1 MKKKYFLN
9 EKDISKFLTDL
20 KGDLERF
27 NFTNENQVIYSIAIE
42 EMLLFCHENKKGS
55 EFTYKSKLKGGLAI
69 LSIKINGTEY
79 NPLTGGVGDVFEK
92 MTEKMT
98 IPPKYDYSGENIV
111 TFSLR
116 LHNTFANSLKNSWV
130 YLKPQKKPL
139 IKALL
144 LQVWGFFLSTLAP
157 IYSSR
162 LVATMNRGDTF
173 GLVVTGILVFL
184 VDVFGSWAT
193 YFMKR
198 HYNFISQNVLNQM
211 EKDLLEEA
219 VLIKTPVIEKKGT
232 GTFIQRLT
240 TDTTLMADSL
250 IGIVDKG
257 SLLINSMGIL
267 IAVLY
272 INPVIFIY
280 VLISQIIL
288 FFVENY
294 RNKVSTRK
302 DKNVRRVNDKFF
314 SMVGEVM
321 HGSKDVKLLNCE
333 ESMIKRIINVITATN
348 ITRCEQNEKNDR
360 FLIIRRTVQHTLDL
374 GLIII
379 LFYALK
385 LEAIVPSVAL
395 IIYNYNIGLSGS
407 AQRFGNFLDTLR
419 SFIVSNE
426 RIFDIKNEYEFPKEN
441 FGNRDFDRPFS
452 GNIELKDVTFAYNHN
467 DLLDRDVKVLKNM
480 SFKIKP
486 GQKAAFVGG
495 SGCGKTT
502 IFNMISGLY
511 NPDEGMILYDNIDI
525 RQLTRASLR
534 NSLVVISQ
542 SPYLFNMSIKDNMLL
557 VKGDATDEEII
568 DACKKACIDDDISS
582 FEHGYDTII
591 GEGGLNL
598 SGGQRQRLAIARG
611 LLKGCK
617 VILLDE
623 ATSALDNVTQ
633 KKVQEAIY
641 SLDENMTVVMIA
653 HRLSTV
659 VNADKI
665 FFVKDGKI
673 ISEGTH
679 KELLDKCSEYRELYK
694 SETEA

>member
-9 EKDISKFLTDL
+9 ETDISKFLIKL
-20 KGDLERF
+20 KGDLESF
-27 NFTNENQVIYSIAIE
+27 NFSNDNQVIYSIAIE
-42 EMLLFCHENKKGS
+42 ELLLSYLENKKGS
-55 EFTYKSKLKGGLAI
+55 EFTYKSKIKGGLVT
-69 LSIKINGTEY
+69 LSIKINGEEY
-79 NPLTGGVGDVFEK
+79 NPLINGTGAVFER
-92 MTEKMT
+92 MAEKMT
-98 IPPKYDYSGENIV
+98 IPPKYSYEGENVVI
-111 TFSLR
+111 FSLR
-116 LHNTFANSLKNSWV
+116 MNNTFSNSLKNSWE
-130 YLKPQKKPL
+130 YLKPQKKLL

-144 LQVWGFFLSTLAP
+144 LQIWGFFLATLAP

-162 LVATMNRGDTF
+162 LVSTMNLNDTF
-173 GLVVTGILVFL
+173 GLVITGILVFF

-198 HYNFISQNVLNQM
+198 YYNAISQNVLNQM
-211 EKDLLEEA
+211 ERDLLEEA

-272 INPVIFIY
+272 INPLIFIY

-294 RNKVSTRK
+294 RNKVAVRK
-302 DKNVRRVNDKFF
+302 DKKVRRVNDGFF

-333 ESMIKRIINVITATN
+333 DSMIERIINVITATN
-348 ITRCEQNEKNDR
+348 ITRSEQNEKSDR

-407 AQRFGNFLDTLR
+407 ALRFGNFLDTLR

-426 RIFDIKNEYEFPKEN
+426 RIFDIKNEYEFPKET
-441 FGNRDFDRPFS
+441 FGNRDFDKPFS

-467 DLLDRDVKVLKNM
+467 DLLDRDVTVLKDM
-480 SFKIKP
+480 SLKINP
-486 GQKAAFVGG
+486 GEKVAFVGG

-511 NPDEGMILYDNIDI
+511 SPDEGMILYDDIDI
-525 RQLTRASLR
+525 RELTKASLR

-557 VKGDATDEEII
+557 VKGDATDEEIHE
-568 DACKKACIDDDISS
+568 ACKKACIDDDIVK
-582 FEHGYDTII
+582 FEHGYDTLI
-591 GEGGLNL
+591 GEGGINL

-611 LLKGCK
+611 LLKGCR

-623 ATSALDNVTQ
+623 ATSALDNITQ

-641 SLDENMTVVMIA
+641 ALDENMTVVMIA

-679 KELLDKCSEYRELYK
+679 NELLNNCSEYRLLYQ